1 MELTEPSFNTD
12 LSIFIVTFYDV
23 SRVFREGWSFSLNP
37 NNSQINLI
45 FLILFNIECKTCVLT
60 EAGMINNV
68 FFLIMR
74 DLLLLYFFLIL
85 HFIFVSLIR
94 MFLSLFA

>member
-1 MELTEPSFNTD
+1 MELTEPSLNTD

-23 SRVFREGWSFSLNP
+23 GRVFREGWSFSLNP
-37 NNSQINLI
+37 DNSQINLI
-45 FLILFNIECKTCVLT
+45 FLILFNIECKAGVLT

-68 FFLIMR
+68 FFLVMR
-74 DLLLLYFFLIL
+74 DLLLLNFFLML
-85 HFIFVSLIR
+85 YFIFVSLIR